1 MIQMSPEQIKDQL
14 KRLLA
19 VTPKQWRE
27 VEFELALEIARLLG
41 GELIGGKNAT
51 YRYIKG
57 GKTTYGAHSE
67 PAQAGNP
74 LLSYETKIVEKLW
87 KCNSWWNPEY
97 ELIDQLKRIAKH
109 LIEDEQEAYMRN
121 IDYEKRHGY
130 SSKPVSLDVNWI
142 GRPDDYTGEETDVLV
157 PEGEVTSDMPTMG
170 ENSAIMNQ
178 VLVAGDE
185 RHQNWEKVCAA
196 ADGEKELE
204 DYVQAVGESRRL
216 KDVRVA
222 LNLKPGDSDKLTKK
236 LKRRVYKLDKNGKK
250 NN

>member
-1 MIQMSPEQIKDQL
+1 
-14 KRLLA
+14 
-19 VTPKQWRE
+19 
-27 VEFELALEIARLLG
+27 
-41 GELIGGKNAT
+41 
-51 YRYIKG
+51 
-57 GKTTYGAHSE
+57 
-67 PAQAGNP
+67 
-74 LLSYETKIVEKLW
+74 
-87 KCNSWWNPEY
+87 
-97 ELIDQLKRIAKH
+97 
-109 LIEDEQEAYMRN
+109 
-121 IDYEKRHGY
+121 
-130 SSKPVSLDVNWI
+130 
-142 GRPDDYTGEETDVLV
+142 
-157 PEGEVTSDMPTMG
+157 MPTMG